1 MKPGDLVKLVR
12 RSGGGVLAPLVR
24 WEDPW
29 ALESDRWADEFPI
42 DHPAVFLRFD
52 TLAASDPQAIVAHA
66 RRVAWILIEGRIGWI
81 EASYLAPM

>member
-12 RSGGGVLAPLVR
+12 RSGGGALAPLVR
-24 WEDPW
+24 WEDR
-29 ALESDRWADEFPI
+29 DRWSDEFPI

-52 TLAASDPQAIVAHA
+52 THVDPGG

>member
-12 RSGGGVLAPLVR
+12 RSGGGALAPLVR

-29 ALESDRWADEFPI
+29 VLERDRWSDEFPI

-52 TLAASDPQAIVAHA
+52 PLPAAWRQ
-66 RRVAWILIEGRIGWI
+66 RVAWILIEGRVGWI